1 MTRKEPR
8 RSMWLVGGIMLLAMA
23 VPALLGVQAAREE
36 AGQERTVEL
45 QALQWL
51 ELDAQE
57 WRQYQSR
64 RALIGKPLAD
74 MTPYEVLGI
83 YADDPQERRRYAQ
96 ENARF
101 MLDFYRRIMAFETVY
116 RDELGRMK
124 TARKNP
130 ENDNNNE

>member
-1 MTRKEPR
+1 MTRKMPH
-8 RSMWLVGGIMLLAMA
+8 RSLWLIGGVMLLAMS

-36 AGQERTVEL
+36 AGQERATEPH
-45 QALQWL
+45 ASQWL
-51 ELDAQE
+51 ELDEQE

-83 YADDPQERRRYAQ
+83 YADDPQARRRYAR

-101 MLDFYRRIMAFETVY
+101 MLDFYRRTMAFEAVY
-116 RDELGRMK
+116 RDELGK
-124 TARKNP
+124 LHTAQANG
-130 ENDNNNE
+130 DNNNE